1 MRITVLATLLQ
12 SLLLSCNLPSNQPKL
27 PNTPETVV
35 QLWQQ
40 SIDKNNFETARRL
53 STGEA
58 LTYIAELSELNG
70 GDTLEWED
78 NPMLNLRCQII
89 GDSAHCTYHFEDET
103 GEPDPG
109 QLALRRIKGQWLVS
123 RTDFEVEW
131 LDSLKNP
138 ADDNLIFP
146 EDSTDGA
153 LE

>member
-1 MRITVLATLLQ
+1 MRITALAILAQ
-12 SLLLSCNLPSNQPKL
+12 SLFLSCNLTDDQPKL
-27 PNTPETVV
+27 PNVPEEVV
-35 QLWQQ
+35 KLWQQ

-58 LTYIAELSELNG
+58 FTYIAELSELNN

-109 QLALRRIKGQWLVS
+109 QLALRRVKGQWLVS
-123 RTDFEVEW
+123 RTDFETEF
-131 LDSLKNP
+131 LDSIP
-138 ADDNLIFP
+138 HPDDLLFP
-146 EDSTDGA
+146 EDST
-153 LE
+153 EFQ

>member
-1 MRITVLATLLQ
+1 MRIIALAALLH
-12 SLLLSCNLPSNQPKL
+12 SLLLSCNLRNSQPAL
-27 PNTPETVV
+27 PDTPETVV

-40 SIDKNNFETARRL
+40 SIDKNNFELARRL

-58 LTYIAELSELNG
+58 LTYIAELSELNS

-78 NPMLNLRCQII
+78 NPMLNLRCQTI

-123 RTDFEVEW
+123 RTDFEVEL
-131 LDSLKNP
+131 LDSLNDP
-138 ADDNLIFP
+138 AGKLVFP
-146 EDSTDGA
+146 EDSTDA
-153 LE
+153 EIE